1 MERTYEWQGV
11 DELSTSLPLQA
22 PLPHSSKVISQRI
35 MIPSSLNHGNI
46 QILLPLNL
54 SQWSR
59 TKSCQVQVVT
69 RRLLGNC
76 PSPYGLSAC
85 ERVLFPPSPQ
95 AEISKIAWCLGN
107 RGGPIT
113 ASSCLLC
120 SSSRLVQTVL
130 SGDFL
135 NVTCS
140 CVFGFYRL
148 PFLASLEDSIW
159 PFYYLRKLS

>member
-1 MERTYEWQGV
+1 MNGR
-11 DELSTSLPLQA
+11 ELMSSPPLPRHA
-22 PLPHSSKVISQRI
+22 PLPHSSKVRSQRI
-35 MIPSSLNHGNI
+35 MISSSLNHRNI
-46 QILLPLNL
+46 QILLPLNF
-54 SQWSR
+54 SYWSR

-76 PSPYGLSAC
+76 PSPYVLPAC
-85 ERVLFPPSPQ
+85 ERVLFPPSPK

-120 SSSRLVQTVL
+120 PSSRLLQTVL

-140 CVFGFYRL
+140 CVFGFHRL
-148 PFLASLEDSIW
+148 PLLASLEDPIW
-159 PFYYLRKLS
+159 PFYYLRKLF